1 MKDTIERIKAT
12 CKKNKLE
19 LSLMGIFILAAL
31 ILSGPKLA
39 EEAAV
44 LYGTPETETEQ
55 MTETE
60 PISETEAETGRRGR
74 RNAAVVG
81 TERRESSSWL

>member
-31 ILSGPKLA
+31 ILSGPELA

-44 LYGTPETETEQ
+44 LYGTPETSFPAWQ
-55 MTETE
+55 GF
-60 PISETEAETGRRGR
+60 PYSDGDTGRRGR
-74 RNAAVVG
+74 RNAAVMG
-81 TERRESSSWL
+81 AERCEPSSWL

>member
-1 MKDTIERIKAT
+1 
-12 CKKNKLE
+12 
-19 LSLMGIFILAAL
+19 MGIFILAAL

-60 PISETEAETGRRGR
+60 PISETEVETE
-74 RNAAVVG
+74 AAA
-81 TERRESSSWL
+81 TEAVTEAVTEEV